1 SLTSPDHTS
10 CRAEATLDRLLNE
23 LAAAGVTLLV
33 STHDLHALPELA
45 DEAVL
50 LMRQVLLHD
59 SPAEVLRPDN
69 LALAFGLDV
78 TDTTTGASP
87 TSGDAGAASGGG
99 AA

>member
-1 SLTSPDHTS
+1 MT
-10 CRAEATLDRLLNE
+10 
-23 LAAAGVTLLV
+23 VLV

-50 LMRQVLLHD
+50 LMRRVLLHD

-87 TSGDAGAASGGG
+87 TSGDAGAATGGG